1 LVQKRRFKGKE
12 ETANAKDGSL
22 NDRPVAH
29 GATDEF
35 DGVRS
40 LDRNSRAFQGAAA
53 SVIY

>member
-40 LDRNSRAFQGAAA
+40 IEVSGRFRGLLLQ
-53 SVIY
+53 